1 MKKSILV
8 LSVFLLFAAI
18 IAVVSYVT
26 LLNVSEIAKVA
37 VPLDKAEIIYN
48 KGVDLY
54 DTGNSDESVQ
64 VFKLLVKEYPDS
76 KYLEKSIRKLAAIF
90 YDKEE
95 YVKTVYFYELL
106 LKKFPK
112 ISDETKVRAV
122 LKDLNSK
129 LMKADNSGSEVLV
142 YEVKPGDSLYVIAKK
157 YKTTVEL
164 IKQLNNL
171 SSDMIRIGQKLT
183 INIAEFSIFVDRQK
197 NILELKQNGR
207 VFKTYSVATG
217 RENGTPVGS
226 FLIVDKI
233 VRPPWTKPGVGVI
246 MPDDERYEL
255 GERWMAISKKGYG
268 IHGTND
274 DSSIGKQSTA
284 GCVRMYNSDV
294 IELYNI
300 VPVGTRVDI
309 ADGVN
314 VSIES
319 I

>member
-1 MKKSILV
+1 VKKSILV